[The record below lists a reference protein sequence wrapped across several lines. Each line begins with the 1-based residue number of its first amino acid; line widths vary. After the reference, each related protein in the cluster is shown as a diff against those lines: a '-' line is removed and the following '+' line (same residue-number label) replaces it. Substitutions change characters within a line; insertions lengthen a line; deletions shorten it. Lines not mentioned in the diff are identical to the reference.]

1 MLRTSAVSNPQPFF
15 DFKAGALTTVLHPLP
30 IGPRKPKQSFS
41 KLLQL
46 IFPLLYFSS
55 PPFIACV
62 RFFLKQEKKFE
73 DLFFQGKSFRLNS
86 DPDVSKRGERS
97 KPSKDKKISG
107 ILYLLWCSLSCCIFD
122 LFGPILLLLLL
133 QHYSRHFEW
142 KIVKKN
148 LQVLP

>member
-41 KLLQL
+41 KQLQL

-86 DPDVSKRGERS
+86 DPDVSKRGKRS
-97 KPSKDKKISG
+97 KPSKDKNISG
-107 ILYLLWCSLSCCIFD
+107 ILYLLWWSLSCCIFD
-122 LFGPILLLLLL
+122 LFWSNIAAA
-133 QHYSRHFEW
+133 FAVTFFKTFW
-142 KIVKKN
+142 MKNCKK
-148 LQVLP
+148 